1 MDLSAE
7 HLGFVIGAYALS
19 AILLV
24 GLVIYVFA
32 RDRGLRAEAARL
44 EQRHRRETP

>member
-7 HLGFVIGAYALS
+7 HLGFVIAAYALS

-24 GLVIYVFA
+24 GLVIYIFA
-32 RDRGLRAEAARL
+32 RDRGLRIEAARL
-44 EQRHRRETP
+44 EQSRRKETP